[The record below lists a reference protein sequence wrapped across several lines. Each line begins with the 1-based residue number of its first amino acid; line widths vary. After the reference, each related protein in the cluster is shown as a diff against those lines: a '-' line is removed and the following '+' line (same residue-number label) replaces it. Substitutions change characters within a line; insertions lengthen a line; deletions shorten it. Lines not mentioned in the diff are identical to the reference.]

1 MTIEDC
7 IKGVLWVMLILVSL
21 LIIPTIIIGAVN
33 TLLEGYLYI
42 KHDLFTYLSTYV
54 VLIILMVRVKFGH

>member
-1 MTIEDC
+1 MTIEDF
-7 IKGVLWVMLILVSL
+7 IKGVLWVMLLLVLL